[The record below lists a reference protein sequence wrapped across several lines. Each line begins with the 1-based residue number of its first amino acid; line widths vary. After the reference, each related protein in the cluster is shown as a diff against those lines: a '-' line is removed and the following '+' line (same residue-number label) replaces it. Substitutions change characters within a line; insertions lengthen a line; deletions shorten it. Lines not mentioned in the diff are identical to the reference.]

1 MEKQVQID
9 GKKYQLIYKG
19 LTNRIYRDTFGEDCL
34 NRLHEMQWAINF
46 SLQTMAQETENVDD
60 YTRSV
65 MLSKAVDNEF
75 IERLVWASIKAS
87 KKNKKVPSPT
97 DFVDNVE
104 QYNALIDIGISWMLE
119 ILKAM
124 NPTVEP
130 EETEMEDA
138 QDTKKLA

>member
-1 MEKQVQID
+1 M
-9 GKKYQLIYKG
+9 
-19 LTNRIYRDTFGEDCL
+19 
-34 NRLHEMQWAINF
+34 
-46 SLQTMAQETENVDD
+46 
-60 YTRSV
+60 
-65 MLSKAVDNEF
+65 
-75 IERLVWASIKAS
+75 VWASIKAS